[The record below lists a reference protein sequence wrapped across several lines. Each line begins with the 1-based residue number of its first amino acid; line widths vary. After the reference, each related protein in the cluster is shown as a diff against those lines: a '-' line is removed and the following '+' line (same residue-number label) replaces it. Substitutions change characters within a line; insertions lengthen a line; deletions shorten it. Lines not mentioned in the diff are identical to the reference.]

1 MVKEIHKVHFYDDVN
16 ILKCIFQK
24 YEKDA
29 NIFFNYQIK
38 NNYLK
43 KIFQN
48 QNILNIDELLHI

>member
-43 KIFQN
+43 
-48 QNILNIDELLHI
+48 NISESKYIKY